1 VEAIPARFARRE
13 VVMDEGAQLTIG
25 KPVRFNL
32 LFKTWGSLWPHL
44 VAAGLVLW
52 PPIVMVWRI
61 EERTLLSIAV
71 TYGRE
76 ALTTVLVFVGVLGV
90 LYYMACI
97 AGIIVLYPMLYRND
111 TIASWNRERCGQ
123 CERDGLICFVA
134 GIRLKPRARRGL
146 HVVFED
152 IDDVGVLILR
162 DNDLSF
168 EGDSIRATIRWSL
181 IDVFEV
187 RRTGWRGAW
196 IAYIDFHLRLKQP
209 LEGRESLMLR
219 IREGKTIFHTRRRS
233 RELRELLN
241 LRLTV
246 PATG

>member
-1 VEAIPARFARRE
+1 
-13 VVMDEGAQLTIG
+13 M
-25 KPVRFNL
+25 
-32 LFKTWGSLWPHL
+32 
-44 VAAGLVLW
+44 VL
-52 PPIVMVWRI
+52 RI
-61 EERTLLSIAV
+61 DDQALRSIFGTHGRDAFIAV
-71 TYGRE
+71 LAFFVVLSVFYGIGFF
-76 ALTTVLVFVGVLGV
+76 AATLILL
-90 LYYMACI
+90 
-97 AGIIVLYPMLYRND
+97 PMLYRNG
-111 TIASWNRERCGQ
+111 TIALWNRERCAQ
-123 CERDGLICFVA
+123 CERDGLACFVI

-152 IDDVGVLILR
+152 TDDVGVLVLR

-168 EGDSIRATIRWSL
+168 EGDSIRATIPWSL

-196 IAYIDFHLRLKQP
+196 IAWIDFYLRLKRP
-209 LEGRESLMLR
+209 LEGRECVMLR

-241 LRLTV
+241 LRLTF